1 MTVGEV
7 LSIIEIKDIIP
18 IRSITKCQRFS
29 GDFCMMQMQAR
40 L

>member
-18 IRSITKCQRFS
+18 IRSITKWQELRFS
-29 GDFCMMQMQAR
+29 GQ
-40 L
+40 

>member
-18 IRSITKCQRFS
+18 IRSITKCKRFS
-29 GDFCMMQMQAR
+29 GQRFMMQMRAR